1 MALGT
6 MQDRDSIKREA
17 EEAEAE
23 LAAIKAAKDKE
34 ESDKLAQVNELP
46 VGSATIEDIF
56 ANADP
61 ATDDPGSG
69 IEVKTDDLLGG
80 KKDGENPP
88 TDSAAM
94 LALQAENAR
103 LQAELSKL
111 QTRFEST
118 FGNFNKQ
125 GMAEL
130 TKKVKDLEAKLAI
143 ATAAPKTAD
152 VAIPD
157 REEMV
162 KDLGEPA
169 TKIIEF
175 LQSKVGSLETA
186 LQDVTGKVNSTGERA
201 VQLEAATANIATQNY
216 YSSLDTLCPQWRKVN
231 GDDKNPQNPKVTAFL
246 NSIIPGTEF
255 TYDDMLKEHHS
266 KGNAA
271 LVAKIFKLAEEAAG
285 LNAAATGKEKDELI
299 PEPDKTGRGTAL
311 PKTTT
316 KDKRIYT
323 RAEIDRFDNL
333 KKNGKLNATPD
344 QIAAVE
350 SDIQDAILEG
360 RIRG

>member
-1 MALGT
+1 MALG
-6 MQDRDSIKREA
+6 MQDRETVRKEA
-17 EEAEAE
+17 EEAEVE

-34 ESDKLAQVNELP
+34 EADKLAQAKELP
-46 VGSATIEDIF
+46 AGSATIEDIF
-56 ANADP
+56 ATADP
-61 ATDDPGSG
+61 ATADPESG
-69 IEVKTDDLLGG
+69 IEVKTDELPGVTKTDDSTG
-80 KKDGENPP
+80 

-94 LALQAENAR
+94 LAVQAENAR

-130 TKKVKDLEAKLAI
+130 TDKVKHLEAQLAI
-143 ATAAPKTAD
+143 ATAPPKQAD
-152 VAIPD
+152 VVIPD

-169 TKIIEF
+169 TKIIEL
-175 LQSKVGSLETA
+175 LQSKVGSLEA
-186 LQDVTGKVNSTGERA
+186 SLQDVTGKVTATGEKA
-201 VQLEAATANIATQNY
+201 GQLEVATGRIATQNY
-216 YSSLDTLCPQWRKVN
+216 FSTLDTICPEWRKVN
-231 GDDKNPQNPKVTAFL
+231 GDDKNPQPLKVTTFL
-246 NSIIPGTEF
+246 NSNIPGTEF

-271 LVAKIFKLAEEAAG
+271 LVAKIFKLAAEAAG
-285 LNAAATGKEKDELI
+285 LNAAPATGNDKEELI
-299 PEPDKTGRGTAL
+299 PEPHKTGGGTTL

-333 KKNGKLNATPD
+333 KRNGKLNASVE
-344 QIAAVE
+344 QIDAVE
-350 SDIQDAILEG
+350 ADIQNAILEG